1 MDAYQTL
8 EQRFAR
14 LSAMGDALGIL
25 GWDKETTM
33 PLGAAEGRSRQL
45 ATLEVLAHELL
56 TAPEIGDLLG
66 RAEQQRGALNDWQ
79 LANLHEMRRMYAH
92 ATAVPPDLVEASSL
106 ASSRCEVA
114 WRTARAE
121 SDFPSLLPK
130 LDEVLARQR
139 EVGQAKGAALGLSA
153 YDALLDG
160 NDPGMRA
167 AVIDPLFADLRAGL
181 PGLIQEALAHQ
192 AKRGPLP
199 PLAGPF
205 PLEAQRALGQRLMG
219 VVGFDFGRGRLDIS
233 THPFCGGA
241 TDDVRITTRYSEDN
255 FSGAMMG
262 VLHESGH
269 ALYEQGR
276 PSAWLTQPV
285 SLARGMSMH
294 ESQSLLMEMQACRSL
309 GFIQYLAPLLRETF
323 GRDGAAWEAGNLY
336 RHAIEVKPG
345 FIRVDADE
353 VTYPAHILVRYELEK
368 ALIAGEMKLADLP
381 EAFNAGIKELLG
393 LDVREDRL
401 GCLQDIHWPGGA
413 WGYFPTYTLGAMI
426 AAQLFDAARQAD
438 GDVVPG
444 IARGDFTP
452 LLHWLRQNVHGVGS
466 RLETNDILM
475 AATGRKL
482 DASIY
487 QRHLRARYLDET

>member
-1 MDAYQTL
+1 
-8 EQRFAR
+8 
-14 LSAMGDALGIL
+14 
-25 GWDKETTM
+25 
-33 PLGAAEGRSRQL
+33 
-45 ATLEVLAHELL
+45 
-56 TAPEIGDLLG
+56 
-66 RAEQQRGALNDWQ
+66 
-79 LANLHEMRRMYAH
+79 
-92 ATAVPPDLVEASSL
+92 
-106 ASSRCEVA
+106 
-114 WRTARAE
+114 
-121 SDFPSLLPK
+121 
-130 LDEVLARQR
+130 
-139 EVGQAKGAALGLSA
+139 
-153 YDALLDG
+153 
-160 NDPGMRA
+160 
-167 AVIDPLFADLRAGL
+167 
-181 PGLIQEALAHQ
+181 
-192 AKRGPLP
+192 
-199 PLAGPF
+199 
-205 PLEAQRALGQRLMG
+205 
-219 VVGFDFGRGRLDIS
+219 
-233 THPFCGGA
+233 
-241 TDDVRITTRYSEDN
+241 
-255 FSGAMMG
+255 

-309 GFIQYLAPLLRETF
+309 GFIQYLAPLLREAF
-323 GRDGAAWEAGNLY
+323 GRDGAAWEAENLY

-353 VTYPAHILVRYELEK
+353 VTYPAHILIRYELEK
-368 ALIAGEMKLADLP
+368 ALIAGEIKLADMP
-381 EAFNAGIKELLG
+381 EAFNAGIKALLG

-452 LLHWLRQNVHGVGS
+452 LLHWLRHNVHGVGS
-466 RLETNDILM
+466 RLETNEILV